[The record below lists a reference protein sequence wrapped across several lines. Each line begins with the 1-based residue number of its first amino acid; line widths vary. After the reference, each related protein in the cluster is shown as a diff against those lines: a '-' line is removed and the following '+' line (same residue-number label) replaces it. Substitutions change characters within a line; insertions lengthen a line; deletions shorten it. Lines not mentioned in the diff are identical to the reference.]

1 MRKGWE
7 KGRKEGREEGEGEGG
22 SRGNTI
28 NLSRRNILQML
39 ISNGILE
46 IFLYQFALV
55 FNHYVNLLMLA
66 EKKVSSRET
75 KF

>member
-1 MRKGWE
+1 MWKGWE

-22 SRGNTI
+22 SRGNII

-46 IFLYQFALV
+46 IFLY
-55 FNHYVNLLMLA
+55 
-66 EKKVSSRET
+66 
-75 KF
+75 